1 MSTLTVADLAGV
13 VYSAG
18 TVFDGLAT
26 SLSDT
31 ESFLRSGSTDGIA
44 SRADLALL
52 EDLRD
57 AAQFILNHR
66 GRTVDAAFVCSL
78 NAALS
83 RSAAVHPGQLR
94 TPGQQIGV
102 STRYGRHEPDAC
114 TETDLQ
120 AIIRSADDAL
130 ELFIALAA
138 AQPFEDGN
146 KRTAL
151 FAANAALLAGGT
163 GQLLVVPVELAD
175 QFSDLLARAYIHGE
189 RAGVRDLLRRHGLV
203 PTPP

>member
-31 ESFLRSGSTDGIA
+31 ESFLRSGSTGGIT

-66 GRTVDAAFVCSL
+66 GGTVDAAFVRGI

-83 RSAAVHPGQLR
+83 RSAAVHPGRLR
-94 TPGQQIGV
+94 TTDQQIGV

-114 TETDLQ
+114 TETELQ
-120 AIIRSADDAL
+120 ATISGADDAL

-151 FAANAALLAGGT
+151 FAANAARLAGGT

-175 QFSDLLARAYIHGE
+175 QFNDLLARAYIHGE
-189 RAGVRDLLRRHGLV
+189 RAGVKDLLRRHGLV
-203 PTPP
+203 PTP